1 MKKESLG
8 KKLICGILSIILAI
22 MILISITIILLQ
34 KTVLTKE
41 YVIKVIE
48 KTDTYNQMKYDIEDS
63 FYNYIMQANVE
74 KSQIQDI
81 ITQEK
86 IINDINQIISCL
98 YDGAKIEIDT
108 LVIKEEVENR
118 LNDILVSDGNM
129 TLTKESEKSIEEFS
143 KQIAKTYSDNIVPI
157 SSNVESIGKV
167 IRRINELLDKYKTV
181 IFTATIVMF
190 IIVTLSC
197 ILQKDR
203 LVKILNRY
211 QAIALM
217 ISGMFLI
224 IPSSIINLKLDIDNI
239 FIVNKSISNLIKFVV
254 NDLEKNLLTIGIVL
268 IVIGIVVSAVANIKN
283 ED

>member
-203 LVKILNRY
+203 LVKILDRY